1 MVIGLVVYFN
11 PTSKY
16 GQGSAFGSSGPDL
29 GSINGEPIT
38 VEQLNASM
46 REARLFFRLR
56 GGVWP
61 DASDRN
67 KQLQNWADQ
76 SLVMQSLMKEYK
88 LTATTDA
95 AARFTKEQLF
105 GVPPGQSMPTDVLNE
120 WLKNDLMGKGG
131 LTMDDLDRFARHQ
144 AAQQYLIGLFGMS
157 GKLITPKEAEFTYLR
172 ENEPMVVQIASFPT
186 SNYYSATPPSEA
198 ELQEYFT
205 KHEAEYRLPDRV
217 QINYV
222 LFQPSNY
229 FASADKLMGTNVDE
243 QIDGYYHKIGPE
255 AFKDEA
261 GQQLSAADATAKL
274 KKQMQMSA
282 AMQVAK
288 KEAYTFLT
296 DLSQGHDDT
305 HPYKSSDLEK
315 LAKTKGL
322 TVSTTEPFDK
332 KSGSKQIELGF
343 RALEMIFSMRDD
355 APEDPGRTMLYVPAP
370 LTNSTAVFVAGLQKR
385 IPSELQTLAAVHD
398 QVLKDYRE
406 SKAVAA
412 DKDAGEKFAAALQ
425 FGLTQ
430 GKTFDAVCAA
440 QGVKSETLPTFAL
453 TTTNAPAGMDK
464 VSFQQLQEAAFT
476 VPVGQSSK
484 FITTTDGGV
493 VAFAKERL
501 PVDETRKERE
511 LPFYLA
517 RMREQ
522 RSMVAFQEWFMRQVQ
537 LRFVPPPGQPNTPG

>member
-1 MVIGLVVYFN
+1 
-11 PTSKY
+11 
-16 GQGSAFGSSGPDL
+16 
-29 GSINGEPIT
+29 
-38 VEQLNASM
+38 
-46 REARLFFRLR
+46 
-56 GGVWP
+56 
-61 DASDRN
+61 
-67 KQLQNWADQ
+67 
-76 SLVMQSLMKEYK
+76 
-88 LTATTDA
+88 
-95 AARFTKEQLF
+95 
-105 GVPPGQSMPTDVLNE
+105 
-120 WLKNDLMGKGG
+120 MGKGG

-186 SNYYSATPPSEA
+186 SNYYGATPPSEA
-198 ELQEYFT
+198 ELQDYFT

-255 AFKDEA
+255 NFKDDA

-274 KKQMQMSA
+274 KKQMQLSA

-305 HPYKSSDLEK
+305 HPHASSDLEK

-398 QVLKDYRE
+398 QVLIDYRE

-440 QGVKSETLPTFAL
+440 QGVKSETLPAFAL

-476 VPVGQSSK
+476 VCRWMKPARSASFLSIWRVCASS
-484 FITTTDGGV
+484 
-493 VAFAKERL
+493 
-501 PVDETRKERE
+501 
-511 LPFYLA
+511 A
-517 RMREQ
+517 RWWLSRNGSCARCNCASSRRPANRPARVEM
-522 RSMVAFQEWFMRQVQ
+522 
-537 LRFVPPPGQPNTPG
+537 